1 MNVKH
6 DNYMREAIQ
15 IVRTRP
21 TAPFGAL
28 LVDTGTGEIVAQG
41 VNQGARN
48 PVLHGEIDAIN
59 RYADNEPSVDWH
71 QLCLY
76 TTAEPCCMCQG
87 AIMWAGIREVVY
99 GIAIRDL
106 QRMGWKQINIL
117 SEEVVSKTPFA
128 TCRITAG
135 VLKSECDRL
144 FRDALRK

>member
-6 DNYMREAIQ
+6 DVYMRRAIQ
-15 IVRTRP
+15 IARTRP

-28 LVDTGTGEIVAQG
+28 LVDTGTGEIVAKG
-41 VNQGARN
+41 VNQGDRN
-48 PVLHGEIDAIN
+48 PVLHGEIDAIS
-59 RYADNEPSVDWH
+59 RYADSELSVDWH

-87 AIMWAGIREVVY
+87 AVMWAGIREVVF
-99 GIAIRDL
+99 GTSIRDL

-117 SEEVVSKTPFA
+117 SEEVASKTPFV
-128 TCRITAG
+128 TCRITGG

-144 FRDALRK
+144 FQNALRQ